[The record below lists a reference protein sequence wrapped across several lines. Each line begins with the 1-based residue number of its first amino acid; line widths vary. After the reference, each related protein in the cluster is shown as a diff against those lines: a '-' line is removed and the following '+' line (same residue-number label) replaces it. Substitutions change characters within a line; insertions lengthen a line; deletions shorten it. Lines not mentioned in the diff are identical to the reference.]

1 MLHKAT
7 LSLFLAGAASLISAT
22 SARAQMVTGSEM
34 QSFGPAFGLK
44 LGEREYP
51 YAATLLK
58 SSAPGNI
65 VFPGEQPTFS
75 FQLQN
80 NLSTPIQTSARVELI
95 PYGTRGIPGDIW
107 KPEVFAMPGRSA
119 TPIAVSLGAK
129 GTQSISVS
137 PRVPAKMGGYALVVD
152 LGAHGRQFVTS
163 FVRTFQASPKRL
175 QYPKMSLDY
184 LGDDILRRLG
194 VQAIRL
200 GVDYIPSDDPS
211 YAEWKQK
218 LDDSMRRLRQNN
230 ITALVMWGTGHRKQ
244 PLGRGRPHLDKDG
257 VMLGGKEDIAWL
269 PSSDADFQAQCRA
282 LASQYGWPKGP
293 VTAMSLWNEP
303 WEGLSIS
310 GWGADMIRYREIFMR
325 MAQGVEAARAQDKV
339 QVLVAGA
346 DSSSN
351 TFDKFFSDGSD
362 KYLQWLDAVTIHY
375 QGLASPSTYKAWI
388 NRRSPRGRVQV
399 WDTESWVA
407 NTDDRLAAVVAAN
420 RASGYD
426 RSMGIFGGNIAEEEH
441 EREWVDTSGQKVR
454 IKVPGHTWSPAAS
467 VGAVQ
472 HFIGERPFR
481 SMLFPRGLPWIMLF
495 DGQNRK
501 VDDGTVVVVG
511 DLGEAFGND
520 SVLFRGVRG
529 LAELNAK
536 KKLREQM
543 EVSRYTPE
551 GLAAVQAKLDAPMV
565 LSGGSMTLKASSDY
579 SLFDFYGNRIA
590 PKNNKIV
597 IPLDSRGFFLRPSGE
612 PGSFARLTT
621 ALKTASV
628 EGYEP
633 LDIIARDMTS
643 PISFKP
649 TLRLTMSN
657 ILNRPVK
664 GSLNISLGVLKLSY
678 PKLLSFKPFETKQVL
693 VKVLGGTAMSSN
705 SYPLAVRF
713 NAGRDGRA
721 EHDEVM
727 HANVIARRTP
737 KIDGN
742 LDDWKG
748 VLPQSVSGSEG
759 PREMTEAAWF
769 PFTTFGSNL
778 KGGLATGYAAYDSK
792 NFYFA
797 TKVADSTPS
806 KGAVRFETRDDDAY
820 FYPAKSFEYD
830 RDKTLLQQIGDDK
843 PKSDDPKY
851 LQLPDG
857 EGRSGKFWEHTNK
870 NLSFAIDLNVG
881 PTQVAVYLGAGELHP
896 NGIELQIIDRETG
909 RVLDTQKISKLWGGT
924 YAVWNVRG
932 QVRIRLQTNGD
943 WYAGKIYGIFF
954 DPRENEKGYADAGQD
969 SFANWVKW
977 DHDTQGNWKGVYGS
991 FGYALAGQ
999 SLIKRGGFN
1008 NFVGSLSVPE
1018 EIARKEHVWPSGVR
1032 RYSYRTWPAI
1042 PGGFGA
1048 PYDGV
1053 QIAFNAIPVEQE
1065 DMLASPPGTPKYFT
1079 DYKSTDYEYDL
1090 HPVAAQ
1096 HGGGTEVWRLLVP
1109 GMPRK
1114 HFYPRQPKSKF
1125 DGAVKSARL
1134 SVKHMGNTRIMEA
1147 AIPWSEIPHVQK
1159 LMAAKQP
1166 VKFAFLVQDDEG
1178 PGQME
1183 TGRGRSVS
1191 KKSGLSFHVDWG
1203 GHWSN
1208 EVEFGWEK

>member
-7 LSLFLAGAASLISAT
+7 LSLLAALSLGAASAH
-22 SARAQMVTGSEM
+22 AQMVTGSAM

-44 LGEREYP
+44 LGEREYD
-51 YAATLLK
+51 YAATLIR

-65 VFPGEQPTFS
+65 LFPGEQPTFS
-75 FQLQN
+75 FGLQN
-80 NLSTPIQTSARVELI
+80 NLSAPIQAKARVELI

-107 KPEVFAMPGRSA
+107 KPEVFAMPGRSS
-119 TPIAVSLGAK
+119 TPITVNLDAK
-129 GTQSISVS
+129 GTQSITVS
-137 PRVPAKMGGYALVVD
+137 PRVPEKMGGYALVVD

-163 FVRTFQASPKRL
+163 FVRTFKASPQRL

-200 GVDYIPSDDPS
+200 GVDYIPSDDPA

-218 LDDSMRRLRQNN
+218 LDDSMKRLRENN

-269 PSSDADFQAQCRA
+269 PASDADFQAQCRA
-282 LASQYGWPKGP
+282 LASEYGWPKGP

-310 GWGADMIRYREIFMR
+310 GWGADMIRYREIFTR
-325 MAQGVEAARAQDKV
+325 MAQGVEAARAQSKV

-388 NRRSPRGRVQV
+388 KRQSPRGRVQV

-441 EREWVDTSGQKVR
+441 EREFVDAGGQEVR

-481 SMLFPRGLPWIMLF
+481 SMLFPRGLPWVMLF
-495 DGQNRK
+495 DGLNKK

-551 GLAAVQAKLDAPMV
+551 GLAAAQAKLDAPMV
-565 LSGGSMTLKASSDY
+565 LSGGSMTLKASGDY

-597 IPLDSRGFFLRPSGE
+597 IPLDSRGFFLRPSGK
-612 PGSFARLTT
+612 PGSFARLTS
-621 ALKTASV
+621 ALKTARV

-633 LDIIARDMTS
+633 LDIIARDMTA
-643 PISFKP
+643 PISSRP
-649 TLRLTMSN
+649 TLRLSLSN

-664 GSLNISLGVLKLSY
+664 GSLNISLGVLRLSY
-678 PKLLSFKPFETKQVL
+678 PKTLSFKPFETKQVL
-693 VKVLGGTAMSSN
+693 VKVTGGEAIPSN

-727 HANVIARRTP
+727 HANVIAKRTP

-778 KGGLATGYAAYDSK
+778 KGGLATGYAAYDAK

-806 KGAVRFETRDDDAY
+806 NGAIRFETRDDDAY

-843 PKSDDPKY
+843 PKSDDLKY
-851 LQLPDG
+851 LQLPEG
-857 EGRSGKFWEHTNK
+857 EGRSGKFWAHTDK
-870 NLSFAIDLNVG
+870 NLSFAIDLDL
-881 PTQVAVYLGAGELHP
+881 PYQEQVAVYLGAGELHT
-896 NGIELQIIDRETG
+896 NGIELQMIDRETG
-909 RVLDTQKISKLWGGT
+909 RVLNTQKISNLWGGT
-924 YAVWNVRG
+924 YGIWSATG
-932 QVRIRLQTNGD
+932 KLRLRVQTNGD
-943 WYAGKIYGIFF
+943 WYSAKVFGVFF
-954 DPRENEKGYADAGQD
+954 GMDRIVSVERRTPPFSTTSA
-969 SFANWVKW
+969 SWVKW
-977 DHDTQGNWKGVYGS
+977 DHDTRGDWIKAYGAQGHAIVGQDYQLPQGV
-991 FGYALAGQ
+991 
-999 SLIKRGGFN
+999 K
-1008 NFVGSLSVPE
+1008 LSVPA
-1018 EIARKEHVWPSGVR
+1018 EIARKEHVWPAGVR

-1079 DYKSTDYEYDL
+1079 DYKSTGYEYDL
-1090 HPVAAQ
+1090 HPVAAPY
-1096 HGGGTEVWRLLVP
+1096 GGGTEVWRLLVP

-1114 HFYPRQPKSKF
+1114 HFYPRQPKSRF

-1134 SVKHMGNTRIMEA
+1134 SVKQVGNTRIMEA

-1159 LMAAKQP
+1159 LMAARQP
-1166 VKFAFLVQDDEG
+1166 VKFAFLVQDDQG

-1208 EVEFGWEK
+1208 EVEFGWGK